1 MSDKRYLEYVHVPR
15 PCPISW
21 ESMSGTDKV
30 RVCAECHHSVHNLS
44 ALSNSEA
51 ASLLRRGDERLCITF
66 SRGPDGKIITADRLP
81 KYSPSKRP
89 FTNLSIA
96 ALAAFIGISQ
106 PPAALGARAPAVQI
120 DGGPQ
125 TTAARKQVGKKPE
138 GRLSGTIYDVT
149 QNILA
154 DAEIKASNNVTGEEF
169 TARSGDDGAYRLPLP
184 KGEYTVSV
192 THQYY
197 MPYIVTGVKVRSGH
211 GLKLN
216 AMLGPPII
224 GEYVPVRYEEPR
236 SPISRILTA
245 PFKALKRLFS

>member
-1 MSDKRYLEYVHVPR
+1 
-15 PCPISW
+15 
-21 ESMSGTDKV
+21 MSGTDKV
-30 RVCAECHHSVHNLS
+30 RVCADCRRQVHNLS

-51 ASLLRRGDERLCITF
+51 ASLLRRGDKRLCITF
-66 SRGPDGKIITADRLP
+66 SRGPDGKIITTDRLP
-81 KYSPSKRP
+81 RFSPSKRP
-89 FTNLSIA
+89 FANLSVA

-106 PPAALGARAPAVQI
+106 PPAALGTRTPAVQI

-125 TTAARKQVGKKPE
+125 ATAARKQVGKKPE
-138 GRLSGTIYDVT
+138 GRLAGTIYDPN
-149 QNILA
+149 QNVLA
-154 DAEIKASNNVTGEEF
+154 GAEVKASNNVTGEEF
-169 TARSGDDGAYRLPLP
+169 TAQSGDDGTYRLPLP

-192 THQYY
+192 THQYF

-236 SPISRILTA
+236 STISRILTA
-245 PFKALKRLFS
+245 PLKALKRLFG